1 MGSTPRQMV
10 ICTIFYL
17 YIVEVESVDKLGG
30 GTENK
35 AGLKRALLP
44 CIVRQFTVV
53 LEKQIYHSFF
63 YKVKLLDSKITW

>member
-44 CIVRQFTVV
+44 CID
-53 LEKQIYHSFF
+53 SS
-63 YKVKLLDSKITW
+63 LLFWRNRFITASSTR